1 MSGCRTCT
9 AVYSVPPPRAH
20 SLSPQGWCALLWGIP
35 GEGAVGDQH
44 TPVLLLLVRLGLGS
58 GVVAPPCALMT
69 LFHSDADLTGYEVQ
83 LGTLFKDPGPGDPH
97 QQTIPIVRIV
107 CGPSESQL
115 VILKLAR

>member
-1 MSGCRTCT
+1 ML
-9 AVYSVPPPRAH
+9 PPRAH
-20 SLSPQGWCALLWGIP
+20 PLSPQGWCALLRGIP

-44 TPVLLLLVRLGLGS
+44 TPVLLLLVMLGLGH
-58 GVVAPPCALMT
+58 GVVGSPCALMS

-83 LGTLFKDPGPGDPH
+83 LGTLFRDPGPGDPD

-115 VILKLAR
+115 VMLKLAR